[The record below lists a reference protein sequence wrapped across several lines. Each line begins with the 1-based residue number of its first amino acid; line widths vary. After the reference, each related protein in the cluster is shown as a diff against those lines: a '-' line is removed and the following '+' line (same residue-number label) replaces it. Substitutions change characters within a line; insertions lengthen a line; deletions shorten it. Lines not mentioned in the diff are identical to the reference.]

1 MQKIYEKQDGKLIAT
16 LPRTVNYYD
25 SGLVQVSQTFVGRT
39 DLSNTFR
46 NSLQVGD
53 VFPTD
58 TDIRSVNSIRIFPD
72 VSENVRQDGMT
83 DFIVNGYG
91 RSNTRGITRY
101 EYGVI
106 SFSRTIQNPP
116 NSIPESYTITGVYR
130 FLTKI
135 VKRVLRESEKYNF
148 KSDIDNENYTPELIA
163 GLATLQGLWVPAVVD
178 YTSQNYGEYQEITVT
193 IRAVQ
198 TAV

>member
-39 DLSNTFR
+39 DLANNFR
-46 NSLQVGD
+46 GSLQVGD
-53 VFPTD
+53 AFPTN
-58 TDIRSVNSIRIFPD
+58 TDIRSVDSIRIFPD
-72 VSENVRQDGMT
+72 VAENVRQDGMT

-101 EYGVI
+101 EYGVMSI
-106 SFSRTIQNPP
+106 SKTLAQPP
-116 NSIPESYTITGVYR
+116 PMDPVTITGVYR

-135 VKRVLRESEKYNF
+135 VKRVLRESERYNF
-148 KSDIDNENYTPELIA
+148 ESDIDKENYTPELIA
-163 GLATLQGLWVPAVVD
+163 GPATLQGLWIPAVVD
-178 YTSQNYGEYQEITVT
+178 YTSQNYGDYQEITVA

-198 TAV
+198 VVV

>member
-1 MQKIYEKQDGKLIAT
+1 MQKIYEKKDGTLIAT

-25 SGLVQVSQTFVGRT
+25 SGLVQVSQVFVGRT
-39 DLSNTFR
+39 DLANKFR
-46 NSLQVGD
+46 SSLEVGD

-58 TDIRSVNSIRIFPD
+58 TEIRSVNSIRIFPD
-72 VSENVRQDGMT
+72 VAENVRQDGMT

-101 EYGVI
+101 EYGVMSI
-106 SFSRTIQNPP
+106 SKTLEQPP
-116 NSIPESYTITGVYR
+116 PMDPVTITGVYR

-148 KSDIDNENYTPELIA
+148 TSDIDKEKYTPELIA
-163 GLATLQGLWVPAVVD
+163 GPATLVGLWIPAVVD
-178 YTSQNYGEYQEITVT
+178 YTSQNYGDYQEITVA

-198 TAV
+198 VVV

>member
-25 SGLVQVSQTFVGRT
+25 SGLVQVSQVFVGRT
-39 DLSNTFR
+39 DLANNFR
-46 NSLQVGD
+46 GSLQVGD
-53 VFPTD
+53 AFPTN
-58 TDIRSVNSIRIFPD
+58 TDIRSVDSIRIFPD

-101 EYGVI
+101 EYGII
-106 SFSRTIQNPP
+106 SFSKTIQNPP

-130 FLTKI
+130 FRTKI
-135 VKRVLRESEKYNF
+135 VRRVLRESEKYNF
-148 KSDIDNENYTPELIA
+148 TSDIDSENYTPELIA
-163 GLATLQGLWVPAVVD
+163 GPATLVGRWIPAVVD
-178 YTSQNYGEYQEITVT
+178 YTSQNYGEYQEITVA

-198 TAV
+198 VVV

>member
-25 SGLVQVSQTFVGRT
+25 SGLVQVSQVFVGRT
-39 DLSNTFR
+39 DLANKFR
-46 NSLQVGD
+46 SSLEVGD

-178 YTSQNYGEYQEITVT
+178 YTSQNYGDYQEITVA

-198 TAV
+198 AAV